1 MPSPAFSRWRPIE
14 TIRPSTRTEP
24 VNTARSAPGS
34 FTRRCQPRLE
44 CQRYTPSASVCAA
57 GRPSTDEGHGPVGQ
71 VEAPAA
77 PSVTGTSARVAVV
90 SRAPAAAARRS
101 GWSVSIGPPGVG
113 VAGWRPPNPR
123 GRTFGKHRANV
134 RSSSSP
140 PQHVTTSRIHHVR
153 IAISARNAWEHH
165 DMDKGTILV
174 VEDEPNIADLVDL
187 YLSRDGFRVV
197 KKATGEDGLAAIR
210 DQQPRLV
217 VLDVGLPDVDG
228 LEVCRRIRA
237 TSALPVI
244 FLTARADEVDR
255 ILGLE
260 LGADDYLTK
269 PFAPAELVARVKAVL
284 RRTDG
289 VPGSALIQVGGV
301 VVDLGRREI
310 RVHDTPVDFTTK
322 EFELLRFLAERPGLA
337 MSRHQILDAVW
348 GHGWY
353 GDERT
358 VDVHIAQVRKKV
370 GDACVIATVRG
381 VGYRLEPAGA
391 G

>member
-1 MPSPAFSRWRPIE
+1 VADGGHR
-14 TIRPSTRTEP
+14 
-24 VNTARSAPGS
+24 
-34 FTRRCQPRLE
+34 
-44 CQRYTPSASVCAA
+44 
-57 GRPSTDEGHGPVGQ
+57 GRPDAVRADIRDSSDEREV
-71 VEAPAA
+71 
-77 PSVTGTSARVAVV
+77 SVKDGV
-90 SRAPAAAARRS
+90 PRS
-101 GWSVSIGPPGVG
+101 KTVM
-113 VAGWRPPNPR
+113 
-123 GRTFGKHRANV
+123 
-134 RSSSSP
+134 
-140 PQHVTTSRIHHVR
+140 TSRIPHLR
-153 IAISARNAWEHH
+153 IAKRARNAWEHLR
-165 DMDKGTILV
+165 MDKGTILV

-197 KKATGEDGLAAIR
+197 KKATGTDGLDAIR

-255 ILGLE
+255 VLGLE

-289 VPGSALIQVGGV
+289 VPGAALVQVGGV

-358 VDVHIAQVRKKV
+358 VDVHIAQVRKKI
-370 GDACVIATVRG
+370 GDACTIATVRG
-381 VGYRLEPAGA
+381 VGYRLEPAVA
-391 G
+391 